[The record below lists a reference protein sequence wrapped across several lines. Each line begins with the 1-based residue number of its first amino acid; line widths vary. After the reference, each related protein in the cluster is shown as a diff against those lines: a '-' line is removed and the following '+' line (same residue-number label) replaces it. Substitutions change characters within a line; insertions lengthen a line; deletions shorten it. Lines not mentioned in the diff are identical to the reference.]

1 MIDAKCPCGSKLD
14 FAACC
19 LQYLEG
25 SKEAPTPEALM
36 RSRYTAFTRGDFAY
50 LKKTWHPETLPDLD
64 ADEPSNWIGLEILGT
79 TIDDDGEDAEVEFVA
94 KLIVG
99 DRLETLHEVS
109 DFEKVDGRWLYHS
122 GEFKNDGE
130 PPAKIS
136 MKAPCPCGS
145 GETFKHCHF
154 KR

>member
-1 MIDAKCPCGSKLD
+1 MTELNCPCGTKLA

-19 LQYLEG
+19 KPYLDG
-25 SKEAPTPEALM
+25 KADAATPEILM

-50 LKKTWHPETLPDLD
+50 LKKTWHPDTVPDLT
-64 ADEPSNWIGLEILGT
+64 AEEPSNWVGLEILRASAAA
-79 TIDDDGEDAEVEFVA
+79 DGETGEVEFLA

-109 DFEKVDGRWLYHS
+109 DFEKIDGRWVYCS
-122 GEFKNDGE
+122 GEFKNEE

-136 MKAPCPCGS
+136 MKMPCPCGS
-145 GETFKHCHF
+145 GEKFKHCHF
-154 KR
+154 TR